1 MGNSKGI
8 RIICLLI
15 VDTIVNVHDVT
26 YLLSFSF
33 LIIILDYY
41 SLRCFI
47 DRSIRSKDIT
57 YS

>member
-15 VDTIVNVHDVT
+15 VDTIVNVHDLT

-33 LIIILDYY
+33 LIILDYY